1 MVTHTTPQQ
10 QSDTTRK
17 SHHRPA
23 SHSIWGKSQR
33 LGQVTASGASHSVW
47 GKSQH
52 LGQVTASGASHSI
65 WGKSQHLGQVTASG
79 ASHSVWGKSQ
89 RLGQVTAS
97 GASHNVWGKS
107 QHLGQVTASG
117 ASHSVWGKSQHL
129 GQVTASGA
137 SHSIWGKSQRLGQV
151 TASGASHSVWG
162 KSQHL
167 GQVTASGASHSI
179 WGKSQ
184 HLGWTVV
191 CVVGQSRCGSSPCC
205 SGSLCCRP
213 KRSSPS
219 SGALKTLT
227 TSDGT
232 LEGLEMREGGS
243 CRNRDMKIIMK
254 VGQDPNAPD
263 PVHTEP
269 PDRNDDNEI
278 KTPTNKPDRN
288 RDRDKE
294 AGSGEREN
302 SIPGNTDSRNSDSL
316 EGIFGSKPALF
327 ASIAAGCLLFVL
339 IIILLIVLLLKLRKR
354 TRKPRG
360 GASLSLSTL
369 AAPKCSAQS
378 GSEPSDI
385 IIPLRPT
392 EGGFCS
398 HYEKV
403 SGDYGHPV
411 YIVQEMGP
419 QSPANI
425 YYKV

>member
-1 MVTHTTPQQ
+1 MELWDYYRMTLTCLSQVKAWCCT
-10 QSDTTRK
+10 
-17 SHHRPA
+17 
-23 SHSIWGKSQR
+23 QR
-33 LGQVTASGASHSVW
+33 LGNRLDIVCPRASPGGVYEYYRLYLVSGEQAESCSTILNPNILVTCN
-47 GKSQH
+47 KPDKDIKFTIKFQEF
-52 LGQVTASGASHSI
+52 
-65 WGKSQHLGQVTASG
+65 
-79 ASHSVWGKSQ
+79 
-89 RLGQVTAS
+89 
-97 GASHNVWGKS
+97 
-107 QHLGQVTASG
+107 
-117 ASHSVWGKSQHL
+117 
-129 GQVTASGA
+129 
-137 SHSIWGKSQRLGQV
+137 
-151 TASGASHSVWG
+151 
-162 KSQHL
+162 
-167 GQVTASGASHSI
+167 
-179 WGKSQ
+179 
-184 HLGWTVV
+184 
-191 CVVGQSRCGSSPCC
+191 SPNYM
-205 SGSLCCRP
+205 GLEFR
-213 KRSSPS
+213 RHQDYYII
-219 SGALKTLT
+219 T

-232 LEGLEMREGGS
+232 LEGLEMREGGA

-278 KTPTNKPDRN
+278 KTPTNKPDRK
-288 RDRDKE
+288 RDRDKDRE

>member
-1 MVTHTTPQQ
+1 MDGGVCSGTVPLWILAVLL
-10 QSDTTRK
+10 R
-17 SHHRPA
+17 
-23 SHSIWGKSQR
+23 
-33 LGQVTASGASHSVW
+33 VTALQAKALESV
-47 GKSQH
+47 
-52 LGQVTASGASHSI
+52 I
-65 WGKSQHLGQVTASG
+65 WS
-79 ASHSVWGKSQ
+79 
-89 RLGQVTAS
+89 
-97 GASHNVWGKS
+97 SHNSKFVPGKGLVLYPEIGDRLDIVCPRAS
-107 QHLGQVTASG
+107 PGGVYEYYRLYLVSGEQAESCSTVLNPNILVTCN
-117 ASHSVWGKSQHL
+117 KPDKDIKFTIKFQEF
-129 GQVTASGA
+129 
-137 SHSIWGKSQRLGQV
+137 
-151 TASGASHSVWG
+151 
-162 KSQHL
+162 
-167 GQVTASGASHSI
+167 
-179 WGKSQ
+179 
-184 HLGWTVV
+184 
-191 CVVGQSRCGSSPCC
+191 SPNYM
-205 SGSLCCRP
+205 GLEFR
-213 KRSSPS
+213 RHQDYYII
-219 SGALKTLT
+219 T

-232 LEGLEMREGGS
+232 LEGLEMREGGA
-243 CRNRDMKIIMK
+243 CRTRDMKIIMK

-269 PDRNDDNEI
+269 PDRNVDNEI
-278 KTPTNKPDRN
+278 KTPTNKPEKKREKDSR
-288 RDRDKE
+288 
-294 AGSGEREN
+294 ERET

-327 ASIAAGCLLFVL
+327 ASIAAGCLLFLL
-339 IIILLIVLLLKLRKR
+339 IIIVLIVLLLKLRKR